1 MLASF
6 GHLDK
11 NVVNDV
17 ARGFTITGDMP
28 RMGLFE
34 HRTESVAI
42 LAQGVDVLR
51 SESFDSRFSF
61 LHFSFCD
68 GFHGCL
74 PEWAPCAERRE
85 RAKATLGDGSPGRD
99 FRTAVRG
106 ETREWLWIGQ
116 LPPTPPLEVTPEEQ
130 QGNVPHKRSRKRS
143 PFRLP
148 TTSVAVD
155 QKRTEHRN
163 DGSRSSRYADVQSRR
178 G

>member
-1 MLASF
+1 MRILQGKRTLIFKEMLASF

-28 RMGLFE
+28 RTGVFE

-74 PEWAPCAERRE
+74 PEWTPCAERRE
-85 RAKATLGDGSPGRD
+85 RAKAILGDGSPGRD
-99 FRTAVRG
+99 FRTSSTPCAERRVSGCGLDNCHQHLHWRLHQRNSKGTSRTRG
-106 ETREWLWIGQ
+106 HEKGH
-116 LPPTPPLEVTPEEQ
+116 P
-130 QGNVPHKRSRKRS
+130 
-143 PFRLP
+143 
-148 TTSVAVD
+148 
-155 QKRTEHRN
+155 
-163 DGSRSSRYADVQSRR
+163 
-178 G
+178 